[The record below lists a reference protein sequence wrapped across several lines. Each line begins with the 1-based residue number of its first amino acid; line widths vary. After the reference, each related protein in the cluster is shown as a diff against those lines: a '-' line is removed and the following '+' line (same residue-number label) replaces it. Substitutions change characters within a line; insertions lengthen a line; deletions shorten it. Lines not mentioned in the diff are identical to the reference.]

1 MVAARLVA
9 VGFVTLLLQVVV
21 VSKIELFDAKGNIV
35 LLFAI
40 AAALESDAE
49 RGALVGFT
57 AGLTF
62 DLLLDTP
69 AGLSALSMALVGW
82 TVGSLKDVI
91 LRSSSLITL
100 GLVGLAS
107 AGGTLLYAGL
117 AVVFG
122 VTVDPGTLP
131 AIVVVIS
138 AVNVLLSKPM
148 RWAVRHAFGPDPR
161 AAGRDRSIFR

>member
-21 VSKIELFDAKGNIV
+21 VSKIELVGAKGNVV

-49 RGALVGFT
+49 RGALAGFF

-91 LRSSSLITL
+91 LRSSPIITL

-107 AGGTLLYAGL
+107 AGGTLLYVGL

-148 RWAVRHAFGPDPR
+148 RWAVRHAYGPDPR